1 MSQPSPQPKTV
12 TACVV
17 VIGNEILSGRTKDA
31 NLPFLAERLNEV
43 GVRLMEARVIPDVP
57 QTIIDTVNEVRAK
70 FDYVF
75 TTGGIGP
82 THDDITSECVA
93 AAFGLPLIRN
103 PEALRRLQAHYPPG
117 GLNEA
122 RLRMTNTPEGATLID
137 NPISIAPGFQI
148 GNVLVL
154 AGVPSIM
161 QAMFEGVK
169 HRLVGGLPMLSR
181 TVTGGL
187 PEGVMAEDLG
197 AIQDRYGEV
206 EIGSYP
212 FFRMGKAGTSIVLR
226 STDLARL
233 MAATGEVKSMMVKLG
248 GEPLELDA

>member
-1 MSQPSPQPKTV
+1 MADSDKTV
-12 TACVV
+12 TACVL
-17 VIGNEILSGRTKDA
+17 VIGNEILSGRTRDA
-31 NLPFLAERLNEV
+31 NLPFLAERLNQA
-43 GVRLMEARVIPDVP
+43 GVRLMEARIIPDVP
-57 QTIIDTVNEVRAK
+57 QTIIDTVNDVRGR

-93 AAFGLPLIRN
+93 AAFGLPLVRH
-103 PEALRRLQAHYPPG
+103 PDAVRRLQAHYPPG

-148 GNVLVL
+148 GNVFVL

-181 TVTGGL
+181 TVTSGL
-187 PEGVMAEDLG
+187 PEGAMAQDLG
-197 AIQDRYGEV
+197 AIQDRYPTV

-226 STDLARL
+226 STDVDRLAS
-233 MAATGEVKSMMVKLG
+233 ATDAVKAMMVALG
-248 GEPLELDA
+248 DQPVEVEA